1 VYPFM
6 LLADALAWPASVQ
19 MALGVLALV
28 VLVGTT
34 LLLTNWNEW
43 RADRAEL
50 RRIRAERKC
59 ERTRSRRARRIGA

>member
-1 VYPFM
+1 M
-6 LLADALAWPASVQ
+6 TSGHQ
-19 MALGVLALV
+19 LALV

-34 LLLTNWNEW
+34 LLLTNWSEW

-50 RRIRAERKC
+50 RRVRAERKR